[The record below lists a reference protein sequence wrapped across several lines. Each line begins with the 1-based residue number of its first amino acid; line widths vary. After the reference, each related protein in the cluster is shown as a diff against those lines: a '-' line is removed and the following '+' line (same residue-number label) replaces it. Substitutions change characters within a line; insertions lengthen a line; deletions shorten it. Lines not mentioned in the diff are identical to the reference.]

1 MKPPSE
7 VMSSLLQS
15 KAAYDQTYKT
25 GGSSIKT
32 ECEKLV
38 EKNLQAQKTTKGM
51 ETELK
56 SLQDKILDLESKL
69 NVTNQPSIP

>member
-1 MKPPSE
+1 M
-7 VMSSLLQS
+7 
-15 KAAYDQTYKT
+15 
-25 GGSSIKT
+25 
-32 ECEKLV
+32 

-69 NVTNQPSIP
+69 NVAN